1 MAHFEG
7 AAVIV
12 SSRDCSQPVPSS
24 LSVDSG
30 MKMMTGWISVSIT
43 FIGLTWNEDG
53 TVMVQG
59 LLILL
64 EMERVVS
71 FFYVVDNLCVSMS
84 G

>member
-7 AAVIV
+7 AAVTV
-12 SSRDCSQPVPSS
+12 SSRDCSNQRCSS

-43 FIGLTWNEDG
+43 FIGLKWNEDG

-64 EMERVVS
+64 EMERAV
-71 FFYVVDNLCVSMS
+71 
-84 G
+84 